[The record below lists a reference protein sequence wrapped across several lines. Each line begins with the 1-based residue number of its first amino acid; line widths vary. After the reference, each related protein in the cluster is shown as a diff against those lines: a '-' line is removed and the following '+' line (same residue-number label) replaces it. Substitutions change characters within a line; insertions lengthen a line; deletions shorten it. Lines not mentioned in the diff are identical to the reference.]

1 MFSIQVLGESI
12 ESRVEENFKL
22 IEPGHH
28 FLQSLWLKTIN
39 SVPPIPPLGHQIG
52 LLENFEM
59 LRNGSER
66 NSERF
71 SQLVC
76 RFFFVF

>member
-1 MFSIQVLGESI
+1 MFSIQVLGEST

-22 IEPGHH
+22 IDPGHH
-28 FLQSLWLKTIN
+28 FLQSLWLKTTN

-52 LLENFEM
+52 FLENFEM
-59 LRNGSER
+59 LRNGSKR

-71 SQLVC
+71 SQLVR